1 MNKKFL
7 LWSIILLSGCS
18 SVNNPVKQELTPINI
33 SDAYK
38 EISEIKDYK
47 SRLFLNYAKEIKT
60 KYPEMKTSTYGRPMS
75 IRFNPVSSDYY
86 YEHTNDKKWLN
97 FYLSQS
103 FDEKI
108 WRDLYVYSKH
118 SGNYKASKE
127 EAIKYCKEI
136 TSLISPS
143 FSIVIDKLSRDL
155 EVKEKNGSVRVLST
169 FSGRFNILLNGEE
182 FDEGGPFICNITQFE
197 DS

>member
-18 SVNNPVKQELTPINI
+18 PVNNSVKQELTPTNI

-75 IRFNPVSSDYY
+75 IRFNPVSWDYY

-118 SGNYKASKE
+118 SGNYQASKD

-136 TSLISPS
+136 ISLISPS

-155 EVKEKNGSVRVLST
+155 EVKEKNGSVRALST
-169 FSGRFNILLNGEE
+169 SSGRFNILLNGEE

>member
-18 SVNNPVKQELTPINI
+18 SVNNPVNQELTPINI

-60 KYPEMKTSTYGRPMS
+60 KYPEMETSTYGLPMS

-86 YEHTNDKKWLN
+86 YDHTNDKKWLN

-118 SGNYKASKE
+118 SGNYQASKD

-136 TSLISPS
+136 ASPISPS
-143 FSIVIDKLSRDL
+143 FSIVMDKLSRDL
-155 EVKEKNGSVRVLST
+155 ELKEKKGSIRALST

>member
-18 SVNNPVKQELTPINI
+18 PVNNPVKQELTPTNI

-47 SRLFLNYAKEIKT
+47 SRLFLNYAKGIKT
-60 KYPEMKTSTYGRPMS
+60 KFPEMKTSTYGRPMS

-86 YEHTNDKKWLN
+86 YEHKNDKKWLN

-118 SGNYKASKE
+118 SGNYQASKD

-155 EVKEKNGSVRVLST
+155 ELKEKKKSVRALST
-169 FSGRFNILLNGEE
+169 FIGRFNILLNGEE

>member
-1 MNKKFL
+1 
-7 LWSIILLSGCS
+7 
-18 SVNNPVKQELTPINI
+18 
-33 SDAYK
+33 
-38 EISEIKDYK
+38 
-47 SRLFLNYAKEIKT
+47 
-60 KYPEMKTSTYGRPMS
+60 MKTSTDGRPMS

-118 SGNYKASKE
+118 SGNYQASKD

-155 EVKEKNGSVRVLST
+155 ELKEKKKSVRALST
-169 FSGRFNILLNGEE
+169 FSGRFNILLNGED